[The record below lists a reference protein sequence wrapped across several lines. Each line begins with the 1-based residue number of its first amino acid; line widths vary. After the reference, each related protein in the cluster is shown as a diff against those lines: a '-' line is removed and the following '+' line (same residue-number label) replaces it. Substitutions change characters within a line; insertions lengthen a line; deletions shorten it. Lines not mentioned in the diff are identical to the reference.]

1 MQSAKPLGFHPPLFV
16 LAPIL
21 SLYAY
26 NADQTPLSS
35 LGIALGVGFVVMGC
49 VWWIVRAL
57 VKDRQRS
64 AFITTIILMMLFSYG
79 HVHATVLEWYCTRSQ
94 QIASFGAINMIH
106 TMDVVFHFALLAI
119 FATLLMVVVQRVA
132 RRDAW
137 MKHSTSFLNVM
148 GVVLCLTTL
157 ASITQYQWT
166 TRRVLANEATDSTP
180 AELEKSDTAQIEGA
194 TTTERDIYYIILDG
208 YGRADYLQE
217 FYGHENDEFIE
228 GLRDRGFWVSDN
240 SNSNYAWTFLSLPS
254 ALNYRY
260 LDDLIQQVGP
270 MSSDLRVPYQM
281 IEDNQAARFLKSQG
295 YTFVHVSST
304 WLGTLSNK
312 YADRQVSF
320 RQGIFRD
327 EFLRILAQTTILT
340 LVDSFIVED
349 LANIHLETFRGVP
362 EIAEMREPTFAFV
375 HFILPHHPFIFD
387 RDGSV
392 KKHVTRFNQFTA
404 GKWKEKQA
412 YIDQLVFVN
421 QQILH
426 TIDEILARSAEPPI
440 IVLQSD
446 HGPQVLDASEEGYR
460 RARMGILNAYHFP
473 GQEYDAAYDR
483 MTPVNTFRFIFNRYF
498 DQDLPIL
505 EDRINFSSFT
515 TPYDTTD
522 ITDAVR

>member
-1 MQSAKPLGFHPPLFV
+1 MQSTKPVVYHPVLFV

-21 SLYAY
+21 GLYAY
-26 NADQTPLSS
+26 NADQTPLAS
-35 LGIALGVGFVVMGC
+35 LGIALAVGLAVMGC
-49 VWWIVRAL
+49 LWLAVNAK
-57 VKDRQRS
+57 VKDRERS
-64 AFITTIILMMLFSYG
+64 AFITTVVLAMLFSYG
-79 HVHATVLEWYCTRSQ
+79 HVHATVLEWYCTRYQ
-94 QIASFGAINMIH
+94 QVASFGTINMPHIL
-106 TMDVVFHFALLAI
+106 DVIFHFALLAI
-119 FATLLMVVVQRVA
+119 FATILMAVVQFVMCRHDWVK
-132 RRDAW
+132 R
-137 MKHSTSFLNVM
+137 STSFLHVM
-148 GVVLCLTTL
+148 GVVLCLMTL
-157 ASITQYQWT
+157 VSIIQYQWT
-166 TRRVLANEATDSTP
+166 TRRVLAHDSTVMP
-180 AELEKSDTAQIEGA
+180 Q
-194 TTTERDIYYIILDG
+194 TEVVNRAKRDIYYIILDG
-208 YGRADYLQE
+208 YGRADDLKE
-217 FYGHENDEFIE
+217 FYGHENGAFIE

-240 SNSNYAWTFLSLPS
+240 SHSNYAWTFLSLPS

-270 MSSDLRVPYQM
+270 TSDDLRVPYQM
-281 IEDNQAARFLKSQG
+281 IKDNQAARFLQSQG

-304 WLGTLSNK
+304 WAGTLSNM

-327 EFLRILAQTTILT
+327 EFLRILAGTTILT

-349 LANIHLETFRGVP
+349 LANIHLETFQGIP
-362 EIAEMREPTFAFV
+362 EIAEMPEPTFTFA
-375 HFILPHHPFIFD
+375 HFILPHHPYIFD
-387 RDGSV
+387 RDGQV
-392 KKHVTRFNQFTA
+392 KKHVTRFNQFVA

-426 TIDEILARSAEPPI
+426 TIDEILARSTEPPI

-446 HGPQVLDASEEGYR
+446 HGPQLLDASDEDYR

-473 GQEYDAAYDR
+473 DQQYDALYDQ

-505 EDRINFSSFT
+505 EDRINFSQFT
-515 TPYDTTD
+515 TPYDTID